1 MNCNENGLNQDD
13 AEARPFDDTAGH
25 VEFRLDDA
33 ETMAREPEYSAVT
46 SQVEEHA
53 RIGRNCLER
62 ARNSWRDG
70 NVEVAW
76 WWLLQA
82 ASSAGYAS
90 GLVTVAFTANNPSA
104 DPKAVG
110 ALGGT
115 AKGQNASA
123 RRKNAADAFLALP
136 DRGATEDAAM
146 ASLKEQMRRVGLG
159 LSDSSAMRLRK
170 EHPAV
175 DRAIS
180 SLPKGPRRRGTE

>member
-1 MNCNENGLNQDD
+1 
-13 AEARPFDDTAGH
+13 
-25 VEFRLDDA
+25 VK
-33 ETMAREPEYSAVT
+33 
-46 SQVEEHA
+46 SQVKQHVQ
-53 RIGRNCLER
+53 IGKDCLER
-62 ARNSWRDG
+62 ARTSRRDG

-90 GLVTVAFTANNPSA
+90 GLVTVAFTANNPSP

-136 DRGATEDAAM
+136 DRGTTEDAAM

-175 DRAIS
+175 DRAVS